1 MHGADGSLAHAERKR
16 LFHSLDML
24 RGIAALAVVG
34 RHLNGFLSQ
43 ILPNS
48 YLAVDLFFGLSGFV
62 IAHAY
67 QERLSTSM
75 SLREFMKIRLIRLY
89 PMYLLGTL
97 LSVVFIPVLYAAQ
110 HKPVDPA
117 TFVMTLVFGLLFLPT
132 PQSLAFNGYH
142 VFPFNFPAWS
152 LCWELVVNALYA
164 ALARVLTNAVLAA
177 IIGLGAILLVVAVL
191 MYGNLDGGSN
201 FGTFYSAPLRVIYSF
216 FVGVAVFRVWQ
227 SGALPWLRLHPA
239 LAAAILVASFALP
252 THQHAFYDLAV
263 VVAGYPLLILAATRE
278 PAARWVPVFTKLGLI
293 SFPIYA
299 LHGAFQRFEIFAA
312 KLLETRAPWSI
323 PLLEIAFLVGMSVVA
338 IFAEKWLDRPVRKWL
353 ATVTRRSR

>member
-1 MHGADGSLAHAERKR
+1 
-16 LFHSLDML
+16 ML

-34 RHLNGFLSQ
+34 RHLSGFLSQ
-43 ILPNS
+43 IMPNS

-89 PMYLLGTL
+89 PMYLLGIL
-97 LSVVFIPVLYAAQ
+97 LSVVFILVLYTAQ
-110 HKPVDPA
+110 HKPVDPT
-117 TFVMTLVFGLLFLPT
+117 TFIMTLAFGLLFFPT
-132 PQSLAFNGYH
+132 PQRLAFNGFH

-164 ALARVLTNAVLAA
+164 VLTRVLSNTVFAVV
-177 IIGLGAILLVVAVL
+177 IGFGAILLIMAVL
-191 MYGNLDGGSN
+191 IYGNLDGGSN
-201 FGTFYSAPLRVIYSF
+201 FNTFYSAPLRIFYSF

-239 LAAAILVASFALP
+239 IAATLLIASFAIP
-252 THQHAFYDLAV
+252 TQQQAFYDLAV
-263 VVAGYPLLILAATRE
+263 VMIGYPLLILAATRE
-278 PAARWVPVFTKLGLI
+278 PGAGLIPVFTKLGLI

-312 KLLETRAPWSI
+312 KLLQARFPWSI
-323 PLLEIAFLVGMSVVA
+323 PLLEIAFLIGMSVVA
-338 IFAEKWLDRPVRKWL
+338 IFAEKWLDRPIRKWL
-353 ATVTRRSR
+353 ATVTRRPLHR